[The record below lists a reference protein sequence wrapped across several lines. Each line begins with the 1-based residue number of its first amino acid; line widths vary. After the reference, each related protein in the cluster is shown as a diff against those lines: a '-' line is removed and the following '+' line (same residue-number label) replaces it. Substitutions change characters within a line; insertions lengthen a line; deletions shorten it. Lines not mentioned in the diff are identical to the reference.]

1 MSDLH
6 ITEYGSEIWK
16 TDTKS
21 HFDRAIEQI
30 SQMDDIDCIIVTG
43 DLSNDGSQW
52 SYSYIDNA
60 SPVNDDDIIN
70 IMSSC
75 I

>member
-30 SQMDDIDCIIVTG
+30 SQIDDIDCI
-43 DLSNDGSQW
+43 W
-52 SYSYIDNA
+52 
-60 SPVNDDDIIN
+60 N
-70 IMSSC
+70 ISMFTAE